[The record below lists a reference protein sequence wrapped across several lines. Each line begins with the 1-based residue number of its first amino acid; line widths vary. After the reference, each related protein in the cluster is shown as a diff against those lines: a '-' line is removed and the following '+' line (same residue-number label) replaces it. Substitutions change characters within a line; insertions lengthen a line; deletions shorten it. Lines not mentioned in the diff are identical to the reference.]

1 MEFLMLGPL
10 EIAHGGRSVS
20 PTAAKD
26 RAFLGE
32 LLAHPGQ
39 LVSGEH
45 LAAALWPDRLPADPA
60 NAVQVRASRLRGT
73 LRSIAPAE
81 VAGKVLVSRSGGY
94 ELNLENAETD
104 VFRFEAALALGDL
117 PGIRRGLALWR
128 GAPLS
133 DVPPTPCVEI
143 QAARL
148 EELRLSAV
156 ESHADL
162 CVEEKDIPASLVA
175 DLVDEAARNPLRES
189 LQYRLIRLL
198 HLTGRSAEAL
208 TAYERLRS
216 LLADELGTDPRPEL
230 RRLHLQIIGEEAPD
244 GLLPASVRVE
254 PSRRPED
261 GAADRTAGSAPD
273 PATVSPV
280 VSPADSATVS
290 PAGSPADSVT
300 APPAGSAADPEAGG
314 HGGREPE
321 RTPPGGAV
329 WRVRRR
335 TWAAA
340 VGAGCVLGLA
350 GLEIGGYG
358 LLREPDPP
366 GASSPSSHSSPPAAS
381 PVSPAT
387 ATGPQR
393 PIPGDSSRLD
403 ADVTYPD
410 GSTVRAGRRFLKT
423 WKLTNTGSVAWH
435 GRRLA
440 RQPLQPGEEG
450 CDSPTTVPIPDTEP
464 GHSVLVSVPVKARST
479 PGRCKVYWKMIDEQ
493 GVPFMPHL
501 AGIFFDV
508 TVVSRRP

>member
-1 MEFLMLGPL
+1 MLGPL

-104 VFRFEAALALGDL
+104 VSRFEAAVALGDL
-117 PGIRRGLALWR
+117 SGIRRGLALWR

-148 EELRLSAV
+148 EELRLSTV
-156 ESHADL
+156 ESHVDL
-162 CVEEKDIPASLVA
+162 CIAQEDIPASLVA

-208 TAYERLRS
+208 TAYERLRN

-244 GLLPASVRVE
+244 GMVPAPVRVR

-261 GAADRTAGSAPD
+261 GAADRAADSAPD
-273 PATVSPV
+273 LAPDPV
-280 VSPADSATVS
+280 E
-290 PAGSPADSVT
+290 
-300 APPAGSAADPEAGG
+300 APPAGSAADPVVDPPADPVADPAM
-314 HGGREPE
+314 GGRGGRAEEPG

-329 WRVRRR
+329 RRGRRR

-366 GASSPSSHSSPPAAS
+366 GASSPSSPPAPSSPSPAS
-381 PVSPAT
+381 PASPAT
-387 ATGPQR
+387 AAGLQR

-410 GSTVRAGRRFLKT
+410 GSTVKAGRRFLKT

-435 GRRLA
+435 DRRLA
-440 RQPLQPGEEG
+440 RQPLQPGEDG
-450 CDSPTTVPIPDTEP
+450 CDSPETVRIPDTEP
-464 GHSVLVSVPVKARST
+464 GGTVLVSVRVQARST
-479 PGRCKVYWKMIDEQ
+479 PGRCKVYWKMVDAQ

-501 AGIFFDV
+501 SGIFFDV
-508 TVVSRRP
+508 TVVP